1 MKAMSGGRRQLV
13 RQAASSL
20 LVVLLVVPLLASA
33 HRHAAQEMQDQHC
46 AACVLVRHSPA
57 VSTIAITTVTPAVC
71 DRLAEPAPRLPD
83 AERQQSP
90 EAGRAPPS
98 PASGLEA

>member
-1 MKAMSGGRRQLV
+1 MSRGRRRIV

-57 VSTIAITTVTPAVC
+57 VSTIAITTVTPDVR
-71 DRLAEPAPRLPD
+71 DRLVEPEPRLP
-83 AERQQSP
+83 ESRRHQSP
-90 EAGRAPPS
+90 AAGRAPPS
-98 PASGLEA
+98 HAIGLEA